1 MNSFIEQ
8 ILKSIN
14 IIGLFSFIYTVW
26 KNIQQT
32 KLEKKTYWYRERV
45 IKVILPF
52 MDDLENELD
61 NFIKSRN
68 NENTERDEL
77 NKQMKILKEK
87 FRQLRKKILVIKVF
101 DKQSKDII
109 LKDIEKIIENG
120 ENKFFNLTNDI
131 STEASISFCN
141 ELVIKLYTYEQL
153 GYKIKNQISASSL
166 HLSNEFDR
174 LACQIFPY
182 WKRFDASPAGRYN
195 TNIVFYS
202 KKFF

>member
-1 MNSFIEQ
+1 
-8 ILKSIN
+8 
-14 IIGLFSFIYTVW
+14 
-26 KNIQQT
+26 
-32 KLEKKTYWYRERV
+32 
-45 IKVILPF
+45 

-68 NENTERDEL
+68 NKNTERDEL

-141 ELVIKLYTYEQL
+141 ELVIKLYTYEQS
-153 GYKIKNQISASSL
+153 GYKIKNQITQKWESKLKSCFIIEITLKRRNNHKKRRSCKRL
-166 HLSNEFDR
+166 LFLKKHLTK
-174 LACQIFPY
+174 CK
-182 WKRFDASPAGRYN
+182 WKDIIILRWKIWKIKN
-195 TNIVFYS
+195 TEIKT
-202 KKFF
+202 KKSF

>member
-1 MNSFIEQ
+1 
-8 ILKSIN
+8 
-14 IIGLFSFIYTVW
+14 
-26 KNIQQT
+26 
-32 KLEKKTYWYRERV
+32 
-45 IKVILPF
+45 

-77 NKQMKILKEK
+77 NKQMKILKER

-153 GYKIKNQISASSL
+153 GYKIKNQIT
-166 HLSNEFDR
+166 
-174 LACQIFPY
+174 Q
-182 WKRFDASPAGRYN
+182 K
-195 TNIVFYS
+195 
-202 KKFF
+202 

>member
-68 NENTERDEL
+68 NENTERDEV
-77 NKQMKILKEK
+77 NKQL
-87 FRQLRKKILVIKVF
+87 
-101 DKQSKDII
+101 
-109 LKDIEKIIENG
+109 
-120 ENKFFNLTNDI
+120 
-131 STEASISFCN
+131 
-141 ELVIKLYTYEQL
+141 
-153 GYKIKNQISASSL
+153 
-166 HLSNEFDR
+166 
-174 LACQIFPY
+174 
-182 WKRFDASPAGRYN
+182 
-195 TNIVFYS
+195 
-202 KKFF
+202 

>member
-52 MDDLENELD
+52 VDELENELD

-153 GYKIKNQISASSL
+153 GYKIKNQIT
-166 HLSNEFDR
+166 
-174 LACQIFPY
+174 Q
-182 WKRFDASPAGRYN
+182 K
-195 TNIVFYS
+195 
-202 KKFF
+202 

>member
-32 KLEKKTYWYRERV
+32 KLE
-45 IKVILPF
+45 
-52 MDDLENELD
+52 

-68 NENTERDEL
+68 NKNTERDEL

-141 ELVIKLYTYEQL
+141 ELVIKLYTYEQS
-153 GYKIKNQISASSL
+153 GYKIKNQIT
-166 HLSNEFDR
+166 
-174 LACQIFPY
+174 Q
-182 WKRFDASPAGRYN
+182 K
-195 TNIVFYS
+195 
-202 KKFF
+202 